1 MKVVKICF
9 LVLWMALIFSFSNQK
24 DVDSS
29 KVSDGFIDRTV
40 VKIYKIFNE
49 NITKEKEN
57 EIIEKYTYPIRKFA
71 HYTLYFI
78 LGILSFLVVKDYS
91 INKKL
96 IIYSL
101 LICFLYACSDE
112 FHQLF
117 IIGRSARVLDVMID
131 TFGSLCGISIK
142 KYLKSLYRLFSFSTK
157 CKPELIIIEKHI
169 FYVYNNYS
177 ILMYIGKRRVLW
189 KKLI

>member
-117 IIGRSARVLDVMID
+117 IIGRSASIKDVIID
-131 TFGSLCGISIK
+131 TFGSFCSISIFYIFNK
-142 KYLKSLYRLFSFSTK
+142 KISKR
-157 CKPELIIIEKHI
+157 
-169 FYVYNNYS
+169 S
-177 ILMYIGKRRVLW
+177 I
-189 KKLI
+189 

>member
-24 DVDSS
+24 DVESS
-29 KVSDGFIDRTV
+29 NVSDSFIDRTV

-117 IIGRSARVLDVMID
+117 IIGRSARVLDVIID
-131 TFGSLCGISIK
+131 TFGSFCSISI
-142 KYLKSLYRLFSFSTK
+142 
-157 CKPELIIIEKHI
+157 
-169 FYVYNNYS
+169 FY
-177 ILMYIGKRRVLW
+177 IL
-189 KKLI
+189 

>member
-29 KVSDGFIDRTV
+29 KVSDDFIDRTV

-57 EIIEKYTYPIRKFA
+57 EIIEKYTYPIRKLA

-131 TFGSLCGISIK
+131 TFGSLCGISIFYIFNK
-142 KYLKSLYRLFSFSTK
+142 KISKKS
-157 CKPELIIIEKHI
+157 I
-169 FYVYNNYS
+169 
-177 ILMYIGKRRVLW
+177 
-189 KKLI
+189 

>member
-40 VKIYKIFNE
+40 VRIYKIFNE

-57 EIIEKYTYPIRKFA
+57 EIIEKYTYPIRKLA

-117 IIGRSARVLDVMID
+117 VIGRSARVLDVLID
-131 TFGSLCGISIK
+131 TFGSFCSISIFYIFNK
-142 KYLKSLYRLFSFSTK
+142 KIFKKS
-157 CKPELIIIEKHI
+157 I
-169 FYVYNNYS
+169 
-177 ILMYIGKRRVLW
+177 
-189 KKLI
+189 

>member
-9 LVLWMALIFSFSNQK
+9 LVLWMALIFAFSNQK
-24 DVDSS
+24 DIESS
-29 KVSDGFIDRTV
+29 NVSDGFIDRTV

-49 NITKEKEN
+49 NIAKEKEN
-57 EIIEKYTYPIRKFA
+57 EIIEKYTYPIRKLA

-117 IIGRSARVLDVMID
+117 IIGRSARVLDVLID
-131 TFGSLCGISIK
+131 TFGSSCSISIFYIFNK
-142 KYLKSLYRLFSFSTK
+142 KIS
-157 CKPELIIIEKHI
+157 
-169 FYVYNNYS
+169 
-177 ILMYIGKRRVLW
+177 
-189 KKLI
+189 KKLV

>member
-9 LVLWMALIFSFSNQK
+9 LVLWMALIFAFSNQK
-24 DVDSS
+24 DVESS
-29 KVSDGFIDRTV
+29 NVSDGFIDRTV

-57 EIIEKYTYPIRKFA
+57 EIIEKYTYPIRKLA

-131 TFGSLCGISIK
+131 TFGSSCSISIFYIFNK
-142 KYLKSLYRLFSFSTK
+142 KIS
-157 CKPELIIIEKHI
+157 
-169 FYVYNNYS
+169 
-177 ILMYIGKRRVLW
+177 
-189 KKLI
+189 KKLV

>member
-57 EIIEKYTYPIRKFA
+57 EIIEKYTYPIRKLA

-117 IIGRSARVLDVMID
+117 IIGRSARVLDVLID
-131 TFGSLCGISIK
+131 TFGSSCSISIFYIFNK
-142 KYLKSLYRLFSFSTK
+142 KIS
-157 CKPELIIIEKHI
+157 
-169 FYVYNNYS
+169 
-177 ILMYIGKRRVLW
+177 
-189 KKLI
+189 KKLV

>member
-40 VKIYKIFNE
+40 VRIYKIFNE

-117 IIGRSARVLDVMID
+117 IIGRSASIKDVIID
-131 TFGSLCGISIK
+131 TFGSFCSISIFYIFNK
-142 KYLKSLYRLFSFSTK
+142 KISKR
-157 CKPELIIIEKHI
+157 
-169 FYVYNNYS
+169 S
-177 ILMYIGKRRVLW
+177 I
-189 KKLI
+189 

>member
-117 IIGRSARVLDVMID
+117 IIDRSARVLDVIID
-131 TFGSLCGISIK
+131 TFGSFCSISIFYIFNK
-142 KYLKSLYRLFSFSTK
+142 KISKR
-157 CKPELIIIEKHI
+157 
-169 FYVYNNYS
+169 S
-177 ILMYIGKRRVLW
+177 I
-189 KKLI
+189 

>member
-24 DVDSS
+24 DVESS

-40 VKIYKIFNE
+40 VKIYKVFNE
-49 NITKEKEN
+49 NITKEKES
-57 EIIEKYTYPIRKFA
+57 EIIEKYTYPIRKLA

-117 IIGRSARVLDVMID
+117 VIGRSASIKDVMID
-131 TFGSLCGISIK
+131 TFGSLCGI
-142 KYLKSLYRLFSFSTK
+142 L
-157 CKPELIIIEKHI
+157 I
-169 FYVYNNYS
+169 FYIFN
-177 ILMYIGKRRVLW
+177 
-189 KKLI
+189 KKISKKSV

>member
-24 DVDSS
+24 DVESS
-29 KVSDGFIDRTV
+29 NVSDSFIDRTV
-40 VKIYKIFNE
+40 VKIYKILNE

-117 IIGRSARVLDVMID
+117 IIGRSARVLDVIID
-131 TFGSLCGISIK
+131 TFGSFCSISIFYIFNK
-142 KYLKSLYRLFSFSTK
+142 KISKR
-157 CKPELIIIEKHI
+157 
-169 FYVYNNYS
+169 S
-177 ILMYIGKRRVLW
+177 I
-189 KKLI
+189 

>member
-29 KVSDGFIDRTV
+29 KISDGFIDRTV
-40 VKIYKIFNE
+40 VKIYKVFNE
-49 NITKEKEN
+49 NITKEKES
-57 EIIEKYTYPIRKFA
+57 EIIEKYTYPIRKLA

-117 IIGRSARVLDVMID
+117 VIGRSASIKDVIID
-131 TFGSLCGISIK
+131 TFGSFCSISIFYIFNK
-142 KYLKSLYRLFSFSTK
+142 KISKR
-157 CKPELIIIEKHI
+157 
-169 FYVYNNYS
+169 S
-177 ILMYIGKRRVLW
+177 I
-189 KKLI
+189 

>member
-9 LVLWMALIFSFSNQK
+9 LVLWMALIFAFSNQK
-24 DVDSS
+24 DVESS
-29 KVSDGFIDRTV
+29 NVSDGFIDRTV

-57 EIIEKYTYPIRKFA
+57 EIIEKYTYPIRKLA

-117 IIGRSARVLDVMID
+117 IIGRSARVLDVLID
-131 TFGSLCGISIK
+131 TFGSSCSISIFYIFNK
-142 KYLKSLYRLFSFSTK
+142 KIS
-157 CKPELIIIEKHI
+157 
-169 FYVYNNYS
+169 
-177 ILMYIGKRRVLW
+177 
-189 KKLI
+189 KKLV

>member
-57 EIIEKYTYPIRKFA
+57 EIIEKYTYPIRKLA

-101 LICFLYACSDE
+101 LICFLHACSDE

-131 TFGSLCGISIK
+131 TFGSLCGISVFYIFNK
-142 KYLKSLYRLFSFSTK
+142 KN
-157 CKPELIIIEKHI
+157 I
-169 FYVYNNYS
+169 
-177 ILMYIGKRRVLW
+177 
-189 KKLI
+189 

>member
-24 DVDSS
+24 DVESS
-29 KVSDGFIDRTV
+29 NVSDSFIDRTV

-117 IIGRSARVLDVMID
+117 IIGRSASIKDVIID
-131 TFGSLCGISIK
+131 TFGSFCSISIFYIFNK
-142 KYLKSLYRLFSFSTK
+142 KISKR
-157 CKPELIIIEKHI
+157 
-169 FYVYNNYS
+169 S
-177 ILMYIGKRRVLW
+177 I
-189 KKLI
+189 

>member
-9 LVLWMALIFSFSNQK
+9 LVLWMALIFAFSNQK
-24 DVDSS
+24 DVESS
-29 KVSDGFIDRTV
+29 NVSDGFIDRTV

-57 EIIEKYTYPIRKFA
+57 EIIEKYTYPIRKLA

-117 IIGRSARVLDVMID
+117 IIGRSASIKDVMID
-131 TFGSLCGISIK
+131 TFGSSCSISIFYIFNK
-142 KYLKSLYRLFSFSTK
+142 KIS
-157 CKPELIIIEKHI
+157 
-169 FYVYNNYS
+169 
-177 ILMYIGKRRVLW
+177 
-189 KKLI
+189 KKLV

>member
-57 EIIEKYTYPIRKFA
+57 EIIEKYTYPIRKLA

-117 IIGRSARVLDVMID
+117 IIGSSARVLDVMID
-131 TFGSLCGISIK
+131 TFGSLCGISIFYIFNK
-142 KYLKSLYRLFSFSTK
+142 KISKKS
-157 CKPELIIIEKHI
+157 I
-169 FYVYNNYS
+169 
-177 ILMYIGKRRVLW
+177 
-189 KKLI
+189 

>member
-57 EIIEKYTYPIRKFA
+57 EIIEKYTYPIRKLA

-131 TFGSLCGISIK
+131 TFGSFCSISILYIFNK
-142 KYLKSLYRLFSFSTK
+142 KIFKKS
-157 CKPELIIIEKHI
+157 I
-169 FYVYNNYS
+169 
-177 ILMYIGKRRVLW
+177 
-189 KKLI
+189 

>member
-57 EIIEKYTYPIRKFA
+57 EIIEKYTYPIRKLA

-96 IIYSL
+96 LIYSL

-117 IIGRSARVLDVMID
+117 IIGRSASIKDVIID
-131 TFGSLCGISIK
+131 TFGSFCSISIFYIFNK
-142 KYLKSLYRLFSFSTK
+142 KISKR
-157 CKPELIIIEKHI
+157 
-169 FYVYNNYS
+169 S
-177 ILMYIGKRRVLW
+177 I
-189 KKLI
+189 

>member
-29 KVSDGFIDRTV
+29 KISDSFIDRTV

-117 IIGRSARVLDVMID
+117 IIGRSARVLDVLID
-131 TFGSLCGISIK
+131 TFGSSCSISIFYIFNK
-142 KYLKSLYRLFSFSTK
+142 KISKML
-157 CKPELIIIEKHI
+157 
-169 FYVYNNYS
+169 V
-177 ILMYIGKRRVLW
+177 
-189 KKLI
+189 

>member
-29 KVSDGFIDRTV
+29 KISDGFIDRTV
-40 VKIYKIFNE
+40 VKIYKVFNE
-49 NITKEKEN
+49 NITKEKES
-57 EIIEKYTYPIRKFA
+57 EIIEKYTYPIRKLA
-71 HYTLYFI
+71 HYTLYFV

-112 FHQLF
+112 FHQLCV
-117 IIGRSARVLDVMID
+117 IGRSASIKDVIID
-131 TFGSLCGISIK
+131 TFGSFCSISIFYIFNK
-142 KYLKSLYRLFSFSTK
+142 KISKR
-157 CKPELIIIEKHI
+157 
-169 FYVYNNYS
+169 S
-177 ILMYIGKRRVLW
+177 I
-189 KKLI
+189 

>member
-40 VKIYKIFNE
+40 VRIYKIFNE

-57 EIIEKYTYPIRKFA
+57 EIIEKYTYPIRKLA

-117 IIGRSARVLDVMID
+117 VIGRSARVLDVLID
-131 TFGSLCGISIK
+131 TFGSFCSISIFYIFNK
-142 KYLKSLYRLFSFSTK
+142 KISKKS
-157 CKPELIIIEKHI
+157 I
-169 FYVYNNYS
+169 
-177 ILMYIGKRRVLW
+177 
-189 KKLI
+189 

>member
-24 DVDSS
+24 DVESS

-40 VKIYKIFNE
+40 VKIYKVFNE
-49 NITKEKEN
+49 NITKEKED
-57 EIIEKYTYPIRKFA
+57 EIIEKYTYPIRKLA
-71 HYTLYFI
+71 HYTLYFV
-78 LGILSFLVVKDYS
+78 LGILAFLVVKDYS

-117 IIGRSARVLDVMID
+117 VIGRSASIKDVMID
-131 TFGSLCGISIK
+131 TFGSFCSISIFYIFNK
-142 KYLKSLYRLFSFSTK
+142 KISKR
-157 CKPELIIIEKHI
+157 
-169 FYVYNNYS
+169 S
-177 ILMYIGKRRVLW
+177 I
-189 KKLI
+189 

>member
-9 LVLWMALIFSFSNQK
+9 LVLWMALIFAFSNQK
-24 DVDSS
+24 DVESS
-29 KVSDGFIDRTV
+29 NVSDGFIDRTV

-57 EIIEKYTYPIRKFA
+57 EIIEKYTYPIRKLA

-117 IIGRSARVLDVMID
+117 IIGRSARVLDVIID
-131 TFGSLCGISIK
+131 TFGSFC
-142 KYLKSLYRLFSFSTK
+142 SLS
-157 CKPELIIIEKHI
+157 I
-169 FYVYNNYS
+169 FYIFNKKISKRS
-177 ILMYIGKRRVLW
+177 I
-189 KKLI
+189 

>member
-40 VKIYKIFNE
+40 FKIYKIFNE

-57 EIIEKYTYPIRKFA
+57 EIIEKYTYPIRKLA

-131 TFGSLCGISIK
+131 TFGSLCGISIFYIFNK
-142 KYLKSLYRLFSFSTK
+142 KISKKS
-157 CKPELIIIEKHI
+157 I
-169 FYVYNNYS
+169 
-177 ILMYIGKRRVLW
+177 
-189 KKLI
+189 

>member
-49 NITKEKEN
+49 NITIEKEN
-57 EIIEKYTYPIRKFA
+57 EIIEKYTYPIRKLA

-117 IIGRSARVLDVMID
+117 IIGRSARVLGVMID
-131 TFGSLCGISIK
+131 TFGSLCGISIFYIFNK
-142 KYLKSLYRLFSFSTK
+142 KIFKKS
-157 CKPELIIIEKHI
+157 I
-169 FYVYNNYS
+169 
-177 ILMYIGKRRVLW
+177 
-189 KKLI
+189 

>member
-57 EIIEKYTYPIRKFA
+57 EIIEKYTYPIRKLA

-101 LICFLYACSDE
+101 LICFYMHVLMN
-112 FHQLF
+112 F
-117 IIGRSARVLDVMID
+117 IN
-131 TFGSLCGISIK
+131 
-142 KYLKSLYRLFSFSTK
+142 YL
-157 CKPELIIIEKHI
+157 
-169 FYVYNNYS
+169 
-177 ILMYIGKRRVLW
+177 
-189 KKLI
+189 

>member
-1 MKVVKICF
+1 MKVVKVCF

-29 KVSDGFIDRTV
+29 KISDSFIDRTV

-117 IIGRSARVLDVMID
+117 IIGRSASIKDVIID
-131 TFGSLCGISIK
+131 TFGSFCSISIFYIFNK
-142 KYLKSLYRLFSFSTK
+142 KISKR
-157 CKPELIIIEKHI
+157 
-169 FYVYNNYS
+169 S
-177 ILMYIGKRRVLW
+177 I
-189 KKLI
+189 

>member
-57 EIIEKYTYPIRKFA
+57 EIIEKYTYPIRKLA

-117 IIGRSARVLDVMID
+117 VIGRSARVLDVLID
-131 TFGSLCGISIK
+131 TFGSFCSISIFYIFNK
-142 KYLKSLYRLFSFSTK
+142 KISKKS
-157 CKPELIIIEKHI
+157 I
-169 FYVYNNYS
+169 
-177 ILMYIGKRRVLW
+177 
-189 KKLI
+189 

>member
-49 NITKEKEN
+49 TITKEKEN
-57 EIIEKYTYPIRKFA
+57 EIIEKYTYPIRKLA

-131 TFGSLCGISIK
+131 TFGSFCSISIFYIFNK
-142 KYLKSLYRLFSFSTK
+142 KIFKKS
-157 CKPELIIIEKHI
+157 I
-169 FYVYNNYS
+169 
-177 ILMYIGKRRVLW
+177 
-189 KKLI
+189 

>member
-49 NITKEKEN
+49 NITIEKEN
-57 EIIEKYTYPIRKFA
+57 EIIEKYTYPIRKLA

-131 TFGSLCGISIK
+131 TFGSFCSISILYIFNK
-142 KYLKSLYRLFSFSTK
+142 KIFKKS
-157 CKPELIIIEKHI
+157 I
-169 FYVYNNYS
+169 
-177 ILMYIGKRRVLW
+177 
-189 KKLI
+189 

>member
-40 VKIYKIFNE
+40 VRIYKIFNE

-57 EIIEKYTYPIRKFA
+57 EIIEKYTYPIRKLA

-117 IIGRSARVLDVMID
+117 VIGRSARVLDVMID
-131 TFGSLCGISIK
+131 TFGSFCSISILYIFNK
-142 KYLKSLYRLFSFSTK
+142 KISKKS
-157 CKPELIIIEKHI
+157 I
-169 FYVYNNYS
+169 
-177 ILMYIGKRRVLW
+177 
-189 KKLI
+189 

>member
-40 VKIYKIFNE
+40 VRIYKIFNE

-57 EIIEKYTYPIRKFA
+57 EIIEKYTYPIRKLA

-117 IIGRSARVLDVMID
+117 IIGRSARVLDVLID
-131 TFGSLCGISIK
+131 TFGSFCSISIFYIFNK
-142 KYLKSLYRLFSFSTK
+142 KISKR
-157 CKPELIIIEKHI
+157 
-169 FYVYNNYS
+169 S
-177 ILMYIGKRRVLW
+177 I
-189 KKLI
+189 

>member
-57 EIIEKYTYPIRKFA
+57 EIIEKYTYPIRKLA

-131 TFGSLCGISIK
+131 TFGSFCSISIFYIFNK
-142 KYLKSLYRLFSFSTK
+142 KISKKS
-157 CKPELIIIEKHI
+157 I
-169 FYVYNNYS
+169 
-177 ILMYIGKRRVLW
+177 
-189 KKLI
+189 

>member
-57 EIIEKYTYPIRKFA
+57 EIIEKYTYPIRKLA

-131 TFGSLCGISIK
+131 TFGSSCSISILYIFNK
-142 KYLKSLYRLFSFSTK
+142 KIYKKS
-157 CKPELIIIEKHI
+157 I
-169 FYVYNNYS
+169 
-177 ILMYIGKRRVLW
+177 
-189 KKLI
+189 

>member
-49 NITKEKEN
+49 NITIEKEN
-57 EIIEKYTYPIRKFA
+57 EIIEKYTYPIRKLA

-131 TFGSLCGISIK
+131 TFGSFCSISIFYIFNK
-142 KYLKSLYRLFSFSTK
+142 KYLKSLYRLF
-157 CKPELIIIEKHI
+157 L
-169 FYVYNNYS
+169 NN
-177 ILMYIGKRRVLW
+177 V
-189 KKLI
+189 

>member
-29 KVSDGFIDRTV
+29 KISDSFIDRTV

-117 IIGRSARVLDVMID
+117 IIGRSASIKDVIID
-131 TFGSLCGISIK
+131 TFGSFCSISIFYIFNK
-142 KYLKSLYRLFSFSTK
+142 KISKR
-157 CKPELIIIEKHI
+157 
-169 FYVYNNYS
+169 S
-177 ILMYIGKRRVLW
+177 I
-189 KKLI
+189 

>member
-29 KVSDGFIDRTV
+29 KISDSFIDRTV
-40 VKIYKIFNE
+40 VKIYKAFNE
-49 NITKEKEN
+49 NITKEKES
-57 EIIEKYTYPIRKFA
+57 EIIEKYTYPIRKLA

-131 TFGSLCGISIK
+131 TFGSLCGISIFYIFNK
-142 KYLKSLYRLFSFSTK
+142 KIFKKS
-157 CKPELIIIEKHI
+157 I
-169 FYVYNNYS
+169 
-177 ILMYIGKRRVLW
+177 
-189 KKLI
+189 